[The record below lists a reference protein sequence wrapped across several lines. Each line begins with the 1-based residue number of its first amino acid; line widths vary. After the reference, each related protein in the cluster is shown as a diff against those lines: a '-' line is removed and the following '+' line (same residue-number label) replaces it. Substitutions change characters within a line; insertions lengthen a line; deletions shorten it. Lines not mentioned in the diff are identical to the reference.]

1 MVYEPKIFYFEF
13 SHKNVANKKIDS
25 PPFLSLLEKSVGVVL
40 LKTKQNKTKQNK
52 TRRRRREEEGIVPHH
67 IPIIIIIITKMTT

>member
-1 MVYEPKIFYFEF
+1 MTDEWFTNQKFFISNF
-13 SHKNVANKKIDS
+13 HTKMLQTKKLT

-52 TRRRRREEEGIVPHH
+52 TRRRRREEEG
-67 IPIIIIIITKMTT
+67 